1 MVIKTIN
8 KDQHKK
14 GLPLTKP
21 TMKEKN
27 FLSSSKT
34 NTYIHPST
42 QFSEKISP
50 AFRNAIDKAP
60 FDPIWDDVVGEALK
74 TGLTTEEY
82 LDFLKFL
89 KAQSDQTSNQKP
101 PIKKYL
107 KLFLRKQKLGAI

>member
-1 MVIKTIN
+1 MVIETFT
-8 KDQHKK
+8 KDQAKK
-14 GLPLTKP
+14 DLSHNKP
-21 TMKEKN
+21 TIIERS
-27 FLSSSKT
+27 FLSSSKR
-34 NTYIHPST
+34 NTYIHSST

-50 AFRNAIDKAP
+50 AFKDAMDKAP

-89 KAQSDQTSNQKP
+89 KAQRDQTSNQKP